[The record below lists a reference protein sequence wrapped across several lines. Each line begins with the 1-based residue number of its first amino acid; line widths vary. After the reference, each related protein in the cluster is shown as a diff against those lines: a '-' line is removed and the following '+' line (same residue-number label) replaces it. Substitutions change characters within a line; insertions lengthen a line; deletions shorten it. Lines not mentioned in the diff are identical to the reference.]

1 MKVVLLPINPDS
13 VITIAVV
20 GPNADRGIGQGG
32 GSARV
37 ISQHNITPLD
47 GIRSISTKHNIAVI
61 AHKGV
66 VNHPTV
72 PVIETALI
80 LPTEGSLESGL
91 KGEYFK

>member
-1 MKVVLLPINPDS
+1 MVE
-13 VITIAVV
+13 
-20 GPNADRGIGQGG
+20 
-32 GSARV
+32 ARELF
-37 ISQHNITPLD
+37 QHNITPLD
-47 GIRSISTKHNIAVI
+47 GIRNISTKHSIAVI